1 MVEFRYSRFDPLERN
16 LRKLLQ
22 QLHEIFNHLLL
33 QTNGDVELALQH
45 MEEWGR
51 RNGLFNE
58 RFTIDDVRRY
68 LEDQRAVSTD
78 AKGRMQLTKRGEQ
91 IIRSDS
97 LDAIFGNLQRD
108 AAGDHRTPHGGVGN
122 ERLPETRPY
131 EFGDSLSLL
140 DAPGTVSNAL
150 KRTAF
155 GGSGELSITE
165 DDLQVYETEHAS
177 SCATVLLI
185 DISHSMILYGED
197 RITPAK
203 RVALALT
210 ELIKTKYPKDALHVV
225 TFGDEASVVPLDDLP
240 YLGVGP
246 FHTNTKAGLRMAQDI
261 LRTTRQANRQVFMIT
276 DGKPSVITERNGD
289 LYKNPFGLDERIVNA
304 TLDEAAQCRRLNIP
318 ITTFMLTDEPVL
330 VNFIETFTEVNHGR
344 AYYSRPDDIGS
355 FVLVDYMRNRRR
367 SVR

>member
-1 MVEFRYSRFDPLERN
+1 MDFRYSRFDPLERD
-16 LRKLLQ
+16 LRRLMR
-22 QLHEIFNHLLL
+22 QLHEIFNDLLL
-33 QTNGDVELALQH
+33 QTNGDVEEALRYMDQ
-45 MEEWGR
+45 WGR
-51 RNGLFNE
+51 RNGLFND

-68 LEDQRAVSTD
+68 LEDQKAVSAD
-78 AKGRMQLTKRGEQ
+78 GEGRMSLTKRGEQ

-97 LDAIFGNLQRD
+97 LDAIFGHLQRD

-131 EFGDSLSLL
+131 EFGDPLSLL

-150 KRTAF
+150 KRV
-155 GGSGELSITE
+155 GGAGELEIAE
-165 DDLQVYETEHAS
+165 EDLQVFETEHSS

-210 ELIKTKYPKDALHVV
+210 ELIKTRYPKDTLHVV
-225 TFGDEASVVPLDDLP
+225 TFGDDAEMVPLDALP
-240 YLGVGP
+240 YLSVGP

-261 LRTTRQANRQVFMIT
+261 LRTTRQANRQVFMLT
-276 DGKPSVITERNGD
+276 DGKPSVITERNGS
-289 LYKNPFGLDERIVNA
+289 LYKNPFGLDDRIVNA

-318 ITTFMLTDEPVL
+318 ITTFMLTHDPVL
-330 VNFIETFTEVNHGR
+330 VDFVERFTEVNHGR
-344 AYYSRPDDIGS
+344 AYYSKPDDLGS

-367 SVR
+367 QTR